1 MGIKI
6 KYSKKSLIGL
16 LIGVS
21 LIFSSYVVNKI
32 REPEVKIT
40 QIYYDG
46 FSTHVKGTVKANSNT
61 HNDFIFINISI
72 YDENGYKVGTAYDNC
87 SGIKKGETWGF
98 DALYIG
104 DYPHAKVDEVDGI

>member
-1 MGIKI
+1 MGIEI
-6 KYSKKSLIGL
+6 KYFKKSLIGL

-32 REPEVKIT
+32 RELEVKIT

-104 DYPHAKVDEVDGI
+104 DYPYAKVDEVNGI

>member
-1 MGIKI
+1 MTIKI
-6 KYSKKSLIGL
+6 KYFKKSLIGL
-16 LIGVS
+16 LIGVFLLS
-21 LIFSSYVVNKI
+21 TSYVVNETK
-32 REPEVKIT
+32 EPEVKIT

-61 HNDFIFINISI
+61 YDDFIFINISI
-72 YDENGYKVGTAYDNC
+72 YDENGYKVGTAYDEC

-104 DYPHAKVDEVDGI
+104 DYPYAKVDEVNGI

>member
-1 MGIKI
+1 MTIEI
-6 KYSKKSLIGL
+6 KYFKKSLIGL

-21 LIFSSYVVNKI
+21 LLATSYVISKI

-104 DYPHAKVDEVDGI
+104 DYPYAKVDEVNGI

>member
-46 FSTHVKGTVKANSNT
+46 FSTHVKGTVKASSNV

-87 SGIKKGETWGF
+87 GGIKKGETWGF

-104 DYPHAKVDEVDGI
+104 DYPYAKVDEVNGI